1 MYRKAGTF
9 EGWELTIVKG
19 MLGEGGGIVQGEE
32 KCSCCVTASEIMDVE
47 KSCHIAQRGYA
58 CMVYAYMVIT
68 YSRAW
73 INRVR
78 LPILLVVS

>member
-1 MYRKAGTF
+1 MQERQVAAIFTCDEDHF
-9 EGWELTIVKG
+9 QETIIILVCR
-19 MLGEGGGIVQGEE
+19 V
-32 KCSCCVTASEIMDVE
+32 S
-47 KSCHIAQRGYA
+47 
-58 CMVYAYMVIT
+58 IT